1 MKFRITEGVNK
12 YYGTPM
18 FYVYEWE
25 TSAISGEGRWAYRTG
40 SGVEQD
46 CRDYIE
52 RAANPVAE
60 RVIEDIEVP
69 TLAMNIDESPSQ
81 SAKEASK

>member
-12 YYGTPM
+12 YDGKPM

-25 TSAISGEGRWAYRTG
+25 TSAISGEGRWAYRHG
-40 SGVEQD
+40 SMNQQD
-46 CRDYIE
+46 CRDYVE

-60 RVIEDIEVP
+60 RVVEDIELP
-69 TLAMNIDESPSQ
+69 TP
-81 SAKEASK
+81 